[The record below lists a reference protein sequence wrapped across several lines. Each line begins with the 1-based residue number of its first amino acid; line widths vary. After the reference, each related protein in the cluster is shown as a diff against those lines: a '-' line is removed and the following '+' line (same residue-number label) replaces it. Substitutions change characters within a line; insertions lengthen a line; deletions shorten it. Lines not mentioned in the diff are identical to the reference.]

1 MSTLR
6 PLLVLF
12 VVLTALT
19 GVVYPLAIT
28 AIGRLA
34 FPEQAAG
41 SLILRD
47 GKAVGSALIG
57 QSFQDPKYFWGRL
70 SATAPMPYGGTASGG
85 SNLGPT
91 NPALLDAVKGRIDAL
106 HAADPDNRLA
116 VPVDLVTASASGLDP
131 HISPAAALY
140 QVARVARVRHLDPDK
155 LRRTVLARIE
165 PPQWHIFGAPRVNVL
180 ELNLALDTAQ

>member
-1 MSTLR
+1 MTTLR

-19 GVVYPLAIT
+19 GVVYPLTMT

-57 QSFQDPKYFWGRL
+57 QSFQDPKYFW
-70 SATAPMPYGGTASGG
+70 
-85 SNLGPT
+85 
-91 NPALLDAVKGRIDAL
+91 
-106 HAADPDNRLA
+106 
-116 VPVDLVTASASGLDP
+116 
-131 HISPAAALY
+131 
-140 QVARVARVRHLDPDK
+140 
-155 LRRTVLARIE
+155 
-165 PPQWHIFGAPRVNVL
+165 
-180 ELNLALDTAQ
+180 